1 MDRLK
6 ETENWLF
13 KRTWWGLL
21 SLVLILT
28 LSFQALF
35 FFLQYRD
42 NTHQLE
48 SFQNELFHKEFSALQ
63 SHLERELNLIKQSLN
78 NNTFDPQEVI
88 ERLRSQRFGLE
99 NRGYFFVLQLHD
111 IEGGPGFAEH
121 LLLPIDPSQEGVL
134 MDSGLLDEK
143 GFAYREQ
150 YLSQLRENGQSQV
163 SYWYTKPGTDFSSEK
178 TSYIHLIPELNWV
191 LGAGLYLDD
200 FDALVRQYH
209 ANQQSRLITS
219 AIWSLGASFVL
230 VLLALLV
237 MHHYNQRS
245 MSRLRKLHQQVSDFQ
260 SQMVSYSHR
269 LQVDVERKARQLEK
283 MYQVD
288 TLTQALNRYKLKQ
301 DLVDLRKNEA
311 VIMVNIDGFKEINEV
326 FGNEIGD
333 VILCE
338 LAYKLKQR
346 FVEDR
351 VYRLSADVFVV
362 IFTPDL
368 NEDVHALLNELH
380 HHLVQDRLSQFNDH
394 DVEFNVTIVGTQ
406 EHENT
411 LGRLEMTM
419 LHAKLKRLNTLC
431 YSPDLDYSAQYRS
444 NLSISHEIRTAIEQ
458 DRVIP
463 MFQAI
468 RDLQTNRITHYEC
481 LMRIED
487 DSGHLN
493 PASFL
498 HVAQRSKLYPELV
511 RIMLQKSFAAFEDSE
526 LNFSINL
533 SYEDI
538 ISDDIRKTIFG
549 LLNDKNAGR
558 VIFEILESEGIENYP
573 EVSRFISEVKSCGC
587 KIAIDDFG
595 TGYSNFEHLLKLNVD
610 YIKLDGT
617 LVEGLLENK
626 EAQYVVESV
635 VYFAKHVGIK
645 VIAEFVSQ
653 PALIEMVR
661 KLGIDYAQGYAIGYP
676 SVDLVSDESN
686 A

>member
-42 NTHQLE
+42 NTHQLQ
-48 SFQNELFHKEFSALQ
+48 SFQNELFTKEFSELQ
-63 SHLERELNLIKQSLN
+63 SHLERELHLINQSLKSN
-78 NNTFDPQEVI
+78 QFDPQQAI

-99 NRGYFFVLQLHD
+99 NRGYFFVLQLHN
-111 IEGGPGFAEH
+111 IEGGPAFAEH
-121 LLLPIDPSQEGVL
+121 LLLPIDPSQEGLL

-150 YLSQLRENGQSQV
+150 YLSQLRETGQAQV

-200 FDALVRQYH
+200 FDALVSQYH

-219 AIWSLGASFVL
+219 AIWSLCVSFVL

-237 MHHYNQRS
+237 MRHYNLRS
-245 MSRLRKLHQQVSDFQ
+245 MGRLRKLHQQVSDFQ

-301 DLVDLRKNEA
+301 DLVDLDKNDA
-311 VIMVNIDGFKEINEV
+311 VLMVNIDGFKEINEV
-326 FGNEIGD
+326 FGTEIGD

-351 VYRLSADVFVV
+351 VYRLNADVFVV
-362 IFTPDL
+362 IYTPDL
-368 NEDVHALLNELH
+368 NEDVQALLDDLH
-380 HHLVQDRLSQFNDH
+380 HHLVQDRLPQFNDH
-394 DVEFNVTIVGTQ
+394 DVEFNVTIVGTK

-419 LHAKLKRLNTLC
+419 LHAKFKRLNTLC

-444 NLSISHEIRTAIEQ
+444 NLTITHEIRTAIEQ

-463 MFQAI
+463 VFQAI

-481 LMRIED
+481 LMRIAD
-487 DSGHLN
+487 DAGHLT
-493 PASFL
+493 PANFL

-511 RIMLQKSFAAFEDSE
+511 RIMLQKSFAAFEESE

-538 ISDDIRKTIFG
+538 VSDDIRKTIFG
-549 LLNDKNAGR
+549 LLNKNNAGR

-573 EVSRFISEVKSCGC
+573 EVSRFISEVKSRGC

-595 TGYSNFEHLLKLNVD
+595 TGYSNFEHLLKLKVD

-617 LVEGLLENK
+617 LVEGLLENQ

-653 PALIEMVR
+653 PALIDLV
-661 KLGIDYAQGYAIGYP
+661 KNLGIDYAQGYAIGYP
-676 SVDLVSDESN
+676 SADLLVEEV
-686 A
+686 

>member
-42 NTHQLE
+42 NTHQLQ
-48 SFQNELFHKEFSALQ
+48 SFQNELFTKEFSELQ
-63 SHLERELNLIKQSLN
+63 SHLERELHLINQSLKSN
-78 NNTFDPQEVI
+78 QFDPQQAI

-99 NRGYFFVLQLHD
+99 NRGYFFVLQLHN
-111 IEGGPGFAEH
+111 IEGGPAFAEH
-121 LLLPIDPSQEGVL
+121 LLLPIDPSQEGLL

-150 YLSQLRENGQSQV
+150 YLSQLRETGQAQV

-200 FDALVRQYH
+200 FDALVSQYH

-219 AIWSLGASFVL
+219 AIWSLGVSFVL

-237 MHHYNQRS
+237 MRHYNLRS
-245 MSRLRKLHQQVSDFQ
+245 MGRLRKLHQQVSDFQ

-301 DLVDLRKNEA
+301 DLVDLDKNDA
-311 VIMVNIDGFKEINEV
+311 VLMVNIDGFKEINEV
-326 FGNEIGD
+326 FGTEIGD

-351 VYRLSADVFVV
+351 VYRLNADVFIV
-362 IFTPDL
+362 IYTPDL
-368 NEDVHALLNELH
+368 NEDVQALLDDLH
-380 HHLVQDRLSQFNDH
+380 HHLVQDRLPQFNDH
-394 DVEFNVTIVGTQ
+394 DVEFNVTIVGTK

-419 LHAKLKRLNTLC
+419 LHAKFKRLNTLC

-444 NLSISHEIRTAIEQ
+444 NLTISHEIRTAIEQ

-463 MFQAI
+463 VFQAI

-481 LMRIED
+481 LMRIAD
-487 DSGHLN
+487 DAGHLT
-493 PASFL
+493 PANFL

-511 RIMLQKSFAAFEDSE
+511 RIMLQKSFAAFEESE

-538 ISDDIRKTIFG
+538 VSDDIRQTIFG
-549 LLNDKNAGR
+549 LLNKNNAGR

-573 EVSRFISEVKSCGC
+573 EVSRFISEVKSRGC

-595 TGYSNFEHLLKLNVD
+595 TGYSNFEHLLKLKVD

-653 PALIEMVR
+653 PALIDLV
-661 KLGIDYAQGYAIGYP
+661 KNLGIDYAQGYAIGYP
-676 SVDLVSDESN
+676 SADLLVEEV
-686 A
+686 

>member
-1 MDRLK
+1 MDRLI

-21 SLVLILT
+21 SLVLVLT

-35 FFLQYRD
+35 FLLQYRD
-42 NTHQLE
+42 NILQLQ
-48 SFQNELFHKEFSALQ
+48 SFQNQLFQTEFSDLEA
-63 SHLERELNLIKQSLN
+63 HLTRELNLIQQSLN
-78 NNTFDPQEVI
+78 SDQFDPQQTI
-88 ERLRSQRFGLE
+88 ERLRTQRFGLE
-99 NRGYFFVLQLHD
+99 DRGYFFVLWLHD

-121 LLLPIDPSQEGVL
+121 LLLPIDPTEEGVL
-134 MDSGLLDEK
+134 MDSGLQDEK
-143 GFAYREQ
+143 GFDYRNQ
-150 YLSQLRENGQSQV
+150 YLAQLRQTGRAKV
-163 SYWYTKPGTDFSSEK
+163 TYWYRKPGTDFSSEK

-200 FDALVRQYH
+200 FDALVTQYH
-209 ANQQSRLITS
+209 MNQQDRLISS
-219 AIWSLGASFVL
+219 AIWSLSGSFLL
-230 VLLALLV
+230 VLLALV
-237 MHHYNQRS
+237 IMRHYNRGS
-245 MSRLRKLHQQVSDFQ
+245 MRRLRKLHQQVSDFQ

-288 TLTQALNRYKLKQ
+288 TLTQVLNRYKLKQ
-301 DLVDLRKNEA
+301 DLADLRKNEA
-311 VIMVNIDGFKEINEV
+311 VLMVNIDGFKEINEV

-351 VYRLSADVFVV
+351 VYRLNADVFVV
-362 IFTPDL
+362 VFTPDL
-368 NEDVHALLNELH
+368 NEDVEALLTDLH
-380 HHLVQDRLSQFNDH
+380 HHLVQDRLPQFNDH
-394 DVEFNVTIVGTQ
+394 DVEFNVTIVGTK
-406 EHENT
+406 EHENL

-419 LHAKLKRLNTLC
+419 LHAKFKRLNVLC
-431 YSPDLDYSAQYRS
+431 YSPEFDYSAKYRS

-458 DRVIP
+458 DRVVP
-463 MFQAI
+463 VFQAI
-468 RDLQTNRITHYEC
+468 RDLTTNKVTHYEC

-487 DSGHLN
+487 ESGHLN

-498 HVAQRSKLYPELV
+498 HVAQRSKLYPDLV
-511 RIMLQKSFAAFEDSE
+511 RIMLYKSFAAFENSE

-538 ISDDIRKTIFG
+538 ISDDIRQTIFS

-573 EVSRFISEVKSCGC
+573 EVSRFISEVKARGC

-595 TGYSNFEHLLKLNVD
+595 TGYSNFEHLLKLKVD

-617 LVEGLLENK
+617 LVEGLLENQ

-635 VYFAKHVGIK
+635 VCFAKHVGIK

-653 PALIEMVR
+653 PALIDMVK

-676 SVDLVSDESN
+676 NAELLSDES
-686 A
+686 

>member
-311 VIMVNIDGFKEINEV
+311 VIMANIDGFKEINEV

-351 VYRLSADVFVV
+351 VYRLNADVFVV

-380 HHLVQDRLSQFNDH
+380 HHLVQDRLPQFNDH

-419 LHAKLKRLNTLC
+419 LHAKFKRLNTLC

-463 MFQAI
+463 VFQAI
-468 RDLQTNRITHYEC
+468 RDLQTNRVTHYEC

-573 EVSRFISEVKSCGC
+573 EVSRFISEVKSRGC

>member
-1 MDRLK
+1 MDRLT

-13 KRTWWGLL
+13 KRTWWGLI
-21 SLVLILT
+21 SLVLVLT

-35 FFLQYRD
+35 FLLQYRD

-48 SFQNELFHKEFSALQ
+48 AFQNKLFQQEFSDLQ
-63 SHLERELNLIKQSLN
+63 SHLERELNQIQQSLKAN
-78 NNTFDPQEVI
+78 QFDPKQAI

-99 NRGYFFVLQLHD
+99 DRGYFFVLQLHD
-111 IEGGPGFAEH
+111 IDGGPEFAEH

-134 MDSGLLDEK
+134 MDSGLQDER
-143 GFAYREQ
+143 GFAYRDQ
-150 YLSQLRENGQSQV
+150 YLSQLRETGQAQV
-163 SYWYTKPGTDFSSEK
+163 SYWYSKPGTDYSSEK
-178 TSYIHLIPELNWV
+178 TSYIHLIPELSWV

-200 FDALVRQYH
+200 FAVLVAQYH
-209 ANQQSRLITS
+209 ANQQGRLISS
-219 AIWSLGASFVL
+219 AMWSLSVSFVL

-237 MHHYNQRS
+237 MRYHNRQS
-245 MSRLRKLHQQVSDFQ
+245 MSRLHKLHQQVSDFQ

-288 TLTQALNRYKLKQ
+288 TLTQVLNRYKLKQ
-301 DLVDLRKNEA
+301 DIADLCKNEA
-311 VIMVNIDGFKEINEV
+311 VLMVNIDGFKEINEV

-338 LAYKLKQR
+338 LAYKLKKR

-351 VYRLSADVFVV
+351 VYRLNSDVFVV

-368 NEDVHALLNELH
+368 NEDVLILLNELH
-380 HHLVQDRLSQFNDH
+380 HHIVRDRLPQFNDH
-394 DVEFNVTIVGTQ
+394 DVDFNVTIVGTQ

-419 LHAKLKRLNTLC
+419 LHAKFKRVNTLC

-444 NLSISHEIRTAIEQ
+444 NLSISHEIRTAIDQ
-458 DRVIP
+458 DRVVP

-468 RDLQTNRITHYEC
+468 RNLHTNRVTHYEC
-481 LMRIED
+481 LMRIAD
-487 DSGHLN
+487 DDGYRT
-493 PASFL
+493 PANFL

-538 ISDDIRKTIFG
+538 ISDDIRHTIIG
-549 LLNDKNAGR
+549 LLNENNAGR

-573 EVSRFISEVKSCGC
+573 EVSHFISEVKARGC

-635 VYFAKHVGIK
+635 VYFAKNVGIK

-653 PALIEMVR
+653 PALIEMV
-661 KLGIDYAQGYAIGYP
+661 KNLGIDYAQGYAIGYP
-676 SVDLVSDESN
+676 SVDLLPDDES
-686 A
+686 